1 MPSENVPFA
10 IVKALKLVVSKSEKG
25 EITGKPLTLSSNGQY

>member
-25 EITGKPLTLSSNGQY
+25 DYWETINSFL